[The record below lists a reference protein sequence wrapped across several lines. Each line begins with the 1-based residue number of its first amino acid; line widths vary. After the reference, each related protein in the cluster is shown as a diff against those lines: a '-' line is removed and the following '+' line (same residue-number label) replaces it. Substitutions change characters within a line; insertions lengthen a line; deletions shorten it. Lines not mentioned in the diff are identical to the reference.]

1 MGQVLESCAA
11 DERVNPP
18 ATDDSA
24 ENWSQCVKDK
34 RIEER
39 KNKKLNQLF
48 SQNLIFEEL
57 NHGLRTALLNEL
69 FI

>member
-1 MGQVLESCAA
+1 MGQVLESCVG
-11 DERVNPP
+11 DERINPP

-24 ENWSQCVKDK
+24 ENWSHCVKDK